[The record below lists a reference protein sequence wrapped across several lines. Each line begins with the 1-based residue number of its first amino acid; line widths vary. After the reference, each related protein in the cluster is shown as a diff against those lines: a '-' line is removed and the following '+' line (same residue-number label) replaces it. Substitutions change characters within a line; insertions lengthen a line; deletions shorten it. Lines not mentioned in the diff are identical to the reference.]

1 LATSY
6 EIAPKTGFTCGD
18 YSHFFPTPKAMAYR
32 KQKTRLS
39 AFEVYSYGLWGM
51 KSNGTK
57 MYVATAI
64 PAND

>member
-1 LATSY
+1 MT
-6 EIAPKTGFTCGD
+6 
-18 YSHFFPTPKAMAYR
+18 YR

-39 AFEVYSYGLWGM
+39 AFEVCSYWLWGM

-64 PAND
+64 PANDKVGPLAPLNRRTPDHHTLDTPARGS